1 MQTIK
6 KHIDTTIIGKDCYDL
21 IFEIIDK
28 VIINNGNLEVKGK
41 ELPLKQN
48 MTIFLATLL
57 LIEEVNKMYSICDD
71 KEVKDMLKK
80 AIVKLYNRVHEGGNN
95 EYNRSKGRNS
105 KKYAKNRRA
114 R

>member
-28 VIINNGNLEVKGK
+28 VIIEHTSLEVKGK
-41 ELPLKQN
+41 DEPLQEDK
-48 MTIFLATLL
+48 TRFIVTLL
-57 LIEEVNKMYSICDD
+57 LIEEVNKMYSICEDKDD
-71 KEVKDMLKK
+71 KETLEK
-80 AIVKLYNRVHEGGNN
+80 AIYRLYKRVNGGGKNGYKRN
-95 EYNRSKGRNS
+95 KGRNS
-105 KKYAKNRRA
+105 KKYPKNRRA